1 MRADRVAAGHEANG
15 CGMKPMEPDGPLVPV
30 VIEETPHRERTF
42 DLFSRLLARRI
53 ILVGTPI
60 DDDLANIVAAQ
71 LIFLESEDPDRDIW
85 LYINSPGGGIT
96 SLLAIYDTM
105 QFVRPDVA
113 TLVTGQA
120 ASAASILLAAGAKGK
135 RFALPHSRVII
146 HQPQG
151 EAEGQAIE
159 VDIHAREVIRERR
172 LLDQILASHTGQPL
186 EKVTRDTDRDFIM
199 TAEQARDYGIVDDI
213 IAARDP
219 SMVREGQSTPT

>member
-1 MRADRVAAGHEANG
+1 
-15 CGMKPMEPDGPLVPV
+15 MESDQPLVPT
-30 VIEETPHRERTF
+30 VIEETPRGERSF
-42 DLFSRLLARRI
+42 DLFSRLLTDRI
-53 ILVGTPI
+53 ILIGTPI
-60 DDDLANIVAAQ
+60 DDGVANVIAAQ

-85 LYINSPGGGIT
+85 LYINSPGGAIT

-159 VDIHAREVIRERR
+159 VDIHAREVIRERS
-172 LLDQILASHTGQPL
+172 LLDQILSRHTGQPF

-213 IAARDP
+213 ITARDQ
-219 SMVREGQSTPT
+219 SMSREEQSAHT

>member
-1 MRADRVAAGHEANG
+1 
-15 CGMKPMEPDGPLVPV
+15 MESDQPLVPT
-30 VIEETPHRERTF
+30 VIEETPRGERSF
-42 DLFSRLLARRI
+42 DLFSRLLTDRI
-53 ILVGTPI
+53 ILLGTPI
-60 DDDLANIVAAQ
+60 DDDVANVVAAQ
-71 LIFLESEDPDRDIW
+71 LIFLESEDPGRDIW
-85 LYINSPGGGIT
+85 LYINSPGGAIT

-146 HQPQG
+146 HQPQE

-159 VDIHAREVIRERR
+159 IDIHAREVIRERS
-172 LLDQILASHTGQPL
+172 LLDQILARHTGQPF

-199 TAEQARDYGIVDDI
+199 TAEQAREYGIVDDI
-213 IAARDP
+213 ITARDQ
-219 SMVREGQSTPT
+219 SMSREEQSAHT

>member
-1 MRADRVAAGHEANG
+1 
-15 CGMKPMEPDGPLVPV
+15 MEPDQPQVPV
-30 VIEETPHRERTF
+30 VIEETPRGERSF
-42 DLFSRLLARRI
+42 DLFSRLLTDRI

-60 DDDLANIVAAQ
+60 DDEVANVVAAQ

-85 LYINSPGGGIT
+85 LYVNSPGGAIT

-105 QFVRPDVA
+105 QFVKPDVA

-120 ASAASILLAAGAKGK
+120 ASVASILVAAGAKGK
-135 RFALPHSRVII
+135 RFALPHARIII

-159 VDIHAREVIRERR
+159 VDIHAREVIRERS
-172 LLDQILASHTGQPL
+172 LLDQILSRHTGQPF
-186 EKVTRDTDRDFIM
+186 ETVTRDTDRDFIM

-213 IAARDP
+213 IASRDP
-219 SMVREGQSTPT
+219 PTWRKEQSVPT

>member
-1 MRADRVAAGHEANG
+1 
-15 CGMKPMEPDGPLVPV
+15 MESDQPLVPT
-30 VIEETPHRERTF
+30 VIEETPRGERSF
-42 DLFSRLLARRI
+42 DLFSRLLTDRI
-53 ILVGTPI
+53 ILIGTPI
-60 DDDLANIVAAQ
+60 DDDVANVVAAQ

-85 LYINSPGGGIT
+85 LYINSPGGAIT

-105 QFVRPDVA
+105 QFVKPDVA

-159 VDIHAREVIRERR
+159 IDIHAREVIRERS
-172 LLDQILASHTGQPL
+172 LLDQILARHTGQPF

-199 TAEQARDYGIVDDI
+199 TAEQAREYGIVDDI
-213 IAARDP
+213 ITARDQ
-219 SMVREGQSTPT
+219 SMSREEQSAHT

>member
-1 MRADRVAAGHEANG
+1 
-15 CGMKPMEPDGPLVPV
+15 MEPDQPQVPV
-30 VIEETPHRERTF
+30 VIEETPRGERSF
-42 DLFSRLLARRI
+42 DLFSRLLTDRI

-60 DDDLANIVAAQ
+60 DDEVANVVAAQ

-85 LYINSPGGGIT
+85 LYVNSPGGAIT

-105 QFVRPDVA
+105 QFVKPDVA

-120 ASAASILLAAGAKGK
+120 ASVASILVAAGAKGK
-135 RFALPHSRVII
+135 RFALPHSRIII

-159 VDIHAREVIRERR
+159 IDIHAREVIRERS
-172 LLDQILASHTGQPL
+172 LLDQILARHTGQPL

-199 TAEQARDYGIVDDI
+199 TADEARDYGIVDDI
-213 IAARDP
+213 IAARGESALP
-219 SMVREGQSTPT
+219 EEEPAAT